1 MKLPDFLRDP
11 GLNELRERMGAAE
24 LGTFR
29 LSVNPYRFTMAE
41 LEALI
46 AGGIDVEDLV
56 RVRPLAD
63 RTLGYKDRR
72 VLLYRRDVPMAGAGR
87 PLQRELPHFH
97 AADCAIV
104 RRLRGAGRA
113 VRHVVCAR
121 EDGSFEVNL
130 VQDGAVTPS
139 LERLPVCEDC
149 LAELKFDGFAAE
161 LPAAVRVRALAG
173 FTVTRF
179 FEKYRR
185 ALAADPGVSS

>member
-11 GLNELRERMGAAE
+11 ALNELRERMGATE
-24 LGTFR
+24 LGSFR
-29 LSVNPYRFTMAE
+29 LSVNPYRFTIAE

-46 AGGIDVEDLV
+46 DGGIDVDELD
-56 RVRPLAD
+56 RVRPLPD

-72 VLLYRRDVPMAGAGR
+72 VLFYRRDVPMLNAGR
-87 PLQRELPHFH
+87 PLLRELPHFH
-97 AADCAIV
+97 VADCRIV
-104 RRLRGAGRA
+104 RRQRGSERA
-113 VRHVVCAR
+113 VRQVVCAR
-121 EDGSFEVNL
+121 EDGCFQVNL
-130 VQDGAVTPS
+130 VQGGASNVS

-149 LAELKFDGFAAE
+149 LAELKFDGFTPD

-185 ALAADPGVSS
+185 ALAADRGV